1 MAELDRKTMEAIYEL
16 FDTFALDDQRNYYR
30 STVSKFRKAAQ
41 QVNTLRASF
50 SFLTGLASALAGVLA
65 MTQIPPAG
73 CPVGDSA
80 CGAVSAI
87 VGLLIIISIVAPAIG
102 GAFNTLA
109 DLFQWDRLVTV
120 YSAAL
125 ENIEVADSRS
135 PDPEMDDFSYRIAL
149 NAYVDGTLSVMSD
162 ESAQWGQL
170 IRTPA
175 QIEKFIRDATLKAEA
190 ERLKVPGAKPES
202 ESGSSGS
209 SGEQIDTTTTAT
221 G

>member
-30 STVSKFRKAAQ
+30 STITKFRKAAQ
-41 QVNTLRASF
+41 QVNTLRAVF
-50 SFLTGLASALAGVLA
+50 AFLTGLASALAGFLVA
-65 MTQIPPAG
+65 SRIPVGGCPAG
-73 CPVGDSA
+73 DVGCQSVA
-80 CGAVSAI
+80 AI
-87 VGLLIIISIVAPAIG
+87 VNLLLIVAIVAPAVG

-109 DLFQWDRLVTV
+109 DLYQWDRLVTV

-125 ENIEVADSRS
+125 ENVEVADARS
-135 PDPEMDDFSYRIAL
+135 PDPEMDDFTYRVAL
-149 NAYVDGTLSVMSD
+149 NTYMDGTLSVMRD

-175 QIEKFIRDATLKAEA
+175 QIEKFLQDAQAKAEA
-190 ERLKVPGAKPES
+190 ASAQSAGGKRSTGTSAA
-202 ESGSSGS
+202 SSG
-209 SGEQIDTTTTAT
+209 GEIDTTA